1 MSVVVENVSGRSD
14 EFIISSLFR
23 DLSSVDLDVDSAYAG
38 VTRRVQH
45 VKRRRVALAGG
56 AACVALLGGVVFAGI
71 RIGTPDGV
79 RPGGPA
85 TDQRGDLTP
94 DSGSVTTSTLL
105 PATAMVEPPAVTPT
119 EPIAT
124 AAVADDDVPENSA
137 APVGGSSGAAPGTA
151 SDSSAPSTT
160 DDDGQSGHEGPD
172 TTDDGHSADD
182 SGADDSDD
190 HDSADHDSADH
201 SNDHSDDH
209 DSGQDSGHDGS
220 GGEGQAE
227 GRGRS
232 GGAAENSGG
241 GRDNG
246 GDEFHGG

>member
-1 MSVVVENVSGRSD
+1 MENVSGRSD

-137 APVGGSSGAAPGTA
+137 APVGGSSGAAPSTA

-190 HDSADHDSADH
+190 HDSADHSA
-201 SNDHSDDH
+201 DHSDDH